1 LAKKCLIEKVKRPQ
15 KFRVRGYFRCNRCG
29 RPRGYMRR
37 FGLCRICF
45 REMAHLGLIPGVTK
59 SSW

>member
-1 LAKKCLIEKVKRPQ
+1 MAKKAMQYREARRQ
-15 KFRVRGYFRCNRCG
+15 FASQVRNRCTICG
-29 RPRGYMRR
+29 RPRGYIRR

-45 REMAHLGLIPGVTK
+45 RELALQGKIPGVVK

>member
-1 LAKKCLIEKVKRPQ
+1 MAKKCMAYREQRRKYAV
-15 KFRVRGYFRCNRCG
+15 RVRNRCSRCG
-29 RPRGYMRR
+29 RPRAYMRR

-45 REMAHLGLIPGVTK
+45 REIASRGQIPGVVK

>member
-1 LAKKCLIEKVKRPQ
+1 MAKKCMAYREIRRKYPT
-15 KFRVRGYFRCNRCG
+15 RVRNRCKICG
-29 RPRGYMRR
+29 RPRGYIRR

-45 REMAHLGLIPGVTK
+45 RELALQGKIPGVVK

>member
-1 LAKKCLIEKVKRPQ
+1 MAKKCMIYREQRRKYAV
-15 KFRVRGYFRCNRCG
+15 RVRNRCRICG

-45 REMAHLGLIPGVTK
+45 RHEAARGKIPGVIK

>member
-1 LAKKCLIEKVKRPQ
+1 MARKSMIVREQRRKYAV
-15 KFRVRGYFRCNRCG
+15 RVRNRCERCG

-45 REMAHLGLIPGVTK
+45 RELANKGVIPGVVK